1 MVDGNTETYTV
12 TGPDGDTDE
21 LHLPA
26 GLVDVLSEQG
36 ETASSVVTEVTLQAF
51 VQQVHAIVHHS
62 EGEVPPDLLEMN
74 ETAEALFEDRF
85 GVPVEEAFGHS
96 H

>member
-1 MVDGNTETYTV
+1 V
-12 TGPDGDTDE
+12 
-21 LHLPA
+21 A
-26 GLVDVLSEQG
+26 
-36 ETASSVVTEVTLQAF
+36 LQAF

-62 EGEVPPDLLEMN
+62 EGDVPPDLLEMN
-74 ETAEALFEDRF
+74 ETAEQLFEDRF